1 MSTRRRVGIAG
12 AVFGTASAGLA
23 ATALAKRYVVGR
35 IRLRPDLEASE
46 PFGEL
51 RGRRTTV
58 TTSDG
63 AELYAEVDGPED
75 APLTVVFCHGY
86 TLNLD
91 SWHYQRRDLRD
102 RYRLVFW
109 DQRCHGRSARTS
121 ADDCTIDRLGDD
133 AAEVIKALV
142 PGPCVLVGHSMGGM
156 TVMALADS
164 HPELFGDK
172 VRGVAL
178 ISTSAGRLAEITLGL
193 PSLVSKLVHW
203 AAPPAVSVLGRRAAL
218 IDRGRQAGNDVSF
231 LALRYLAFGD
241 PAKVSPTV
249 VDFAES
255 MIRSTPTDVI
265 ADFYPALMSHDKLA
279 ALDVVG
285 KVPVE
290 VIVGEKD
297 WLTPPE
303 HSKAITATVASAR
316 LTEVPDT
323 SHLVLLEKPVI
334 INQVIDDL
342 LARVEEVEEVERAE
356 ATTAAGPSVGSAP
369 QAAPAAGPKDVGP
382 AERNGSAKAAGTAKA
397 TGTARTHPGKADGA
411 AKTHAAG
418 KVDGSAKAGRRAEKA
433 GKIER
438 PGKAEQADKA
448 TGTAASGENDTAATE
463 GAS

>member
-12 AVFGTASAGLA
+12 AVFGAASAGLA

-51 RGRRTTV
+51 RGRQAGV
-58 TTSDG
+58 KTSDG
-63 AELYAEVDGPED
+63 VELYAEVDGPED
-75 APLTVVFCHGY
+75 APLTIVFCHGY

-91 SWHYQRRDLRD
+91 AWHYQRRGLRD
-102 RYRLVFW
+102 TYRMVFW
-109 DQRCHGRSARTS
+109 DQRCHGRSARTP
-121 ADDCTIDRLGDD
+121 AEDCTIDRLGDD
-133 AAEVIKALV
+133 LAEVLKVLV

-178 ISTSAGRLAEITLGL
+178 ISTSAGRLAELTLGL
-193 PSLVSKLVHW
+193 PALISKVVHRV
-203 AAPPAVSVLGRRAAL
+203 APPAVSVLGRRAAL
-218 IDRGRQAGNDVSF
+218 VDRGRQAGNDVSF

-241 PAKVSPTV
+241 PSSVSPTV

-303 HSKAITATVASAR
+303 HSRAIHATVASAR
-316 LTEVPDT
+316 LTEVPGT
-323 SHLVLLEKPVI
+323 SHLVLLEKPSVVNKAI
-334 INQVIDDL
+334 GEL
-342 LARVEEVEEVERAE
+342 LERVQAVEASGSAAGVEGLAE
-356 ATTAAGPSVGSAP
+356 AGVRPMRAAG
-369 QAAPAAGPKDVGP
+369 
-382 AERNGSAKAAGTAKA
+382 
-397 TGTARTHPGKADGA
+397 ADDD
-411 AKTHAAG
+411 T
-418 KVDGSAKAGRRAEKA
+418 EP
-433 GKIER
+433 E
-438 PGKAEQADKA
+438 EE
-448 TGTAASGENDTAATE
+448 AS
-463 GAS
+463 